1 MTLPAVEAGMDD
13 DDDYLARVR
22 AAVFALRHR
31 RCFDVAQLRGL
42 YASTNETSIPMP
54 ILAEL
59 VTCPQCL
66 DEVTRLLRLPPC
78 AERHP
83 GAAPPPLREGDA
95 ARRDRPRDTG
105 FARRA
110 AAAQRCR
117 LVRAHRPRVLRML
130 VNGFEIGA
138 HEINGT
144 AARITQALSILEPV
158 WLVEVYSE
166 QDVCLASLDVTPLP
180 EAPAEQRVDVAL
192 SDDRQIALV
201 LSLLK
206 PWPTLH
212 LVYEDPGGA
221 AHATAISRE
230 MADVE
235 AEATD
240 APAIGAPAIGAPAI
254 GSGQSLTTR
263 SLTHVFHAWRDW
275 LRGTLRRPPRLAW
288 WAAMILIAGWLFC
301 FTPGMQVSAAE
312 RLWRAI
318 TSLFTREPGPVS
330 ESIPMPSGGPRRQQD
345 ISLAAPPGPR
355 PHAAAPAESLT
366 PDALAELE
374 IDALIVLHGRGAL
387 AGQRIQVTRT
397 STRVA
402 VEGLVEGPDRDEIVR
417 ALREAPHGDALL
429 VRLST
434 PADLNGLPPA
444 RNSRSSNLRAV
455 TLGRDAIPAADDLRQ
470 ALARRAAGGH
480 SVSATNVEADMHRLA
495 NEGLQGARTGFLEAA
510 LLSTLADRFAAL
522 SGSAMPGT
530 VMPATAMPATAMP
543 ATAMPAT
550 TTNKWRGL
558 LAGQTDRVA
567 RAVDQMRTLLEPV
580 FVSHDQPPA
589 PGAASER
596 MPRPALT
603 IEDRSIEDPLSLA
616 DAARHVADDLG
627 QVERATRAALTVGE
641 TPPDSIEL
649 RDAAFWRRL
658 AATRERIA
666 ALKRQL
672 VE

>member
-1 MTLPAVEAGMDD
+1 
-13 DDDYLARVR
+13 
-22 AAVFALRHR
+22 
-31 RCFDVAQLRGL
+31 
-42 YASTNETSIPMP
+42 MP

-66 DEVTRLLRLPPC
+66 DEVSRLLRLPPC

-95 ARRDRPRDTG
+95 ARRDRPRHTG
-105 FARRA
+105 YARRA

-130 VNGFEIGA
+130 VNGFEIGT

-144 AARITQALSILEPV
+144 AARVTQTLSILEPV
-158 WLVEVYSE
+158 WLAEVYSE

-192 SDDRQIALV
+192 SDDRRIALV

-212 LVYEDPGGA
+212 LVYEDPAGA
-221 AHATAISRE
+221 APATAFSPE

-240 APAIGAPAIGAPAI
+240 APAIGAPAIGPA
-254 GSGQSLTTR
+254 QSLTTQ
-263 SLTHVFHAWRDW
+263 SLKHVFHAWRDW

-288 WAAMILIAGWLFC
+288 WTAMILIAGWLFC
-301 FTPGMQVSAAE
+301 FTPGTQVSAAE

-318 TSLFTREPGPVS
+318 AALFTREPGPIS
-330 ESIPMPSGGPRRQQD
+330 APMPMPPGGPRRQQD

-355 PHAAAPAESLT
+355 PPAAAPAAPLT

-387 AGQRIQVTRT
+387 AGQRIQVTRS

-417 ALREAPHGDALL
+417 ALREVPHGDALL

-434 PADLNGLPPA
+434 PADLSGRPPA
-444 RNSRSSNLRAV
+444 RSSPSSNLRAV

-470 ALARRAAGGH
+470 ALARRAPGGH
-480 SVSATNVEADMHRLA
+480 NGSATNVEAEVHRLA

-522 SGSAMPGT
+522 SGPAMARCHDHEQMARTPGRADGSCGARGRSGAHAARAGIRQPRSTAGARSRVRTRAKARAPDRGSPDRGSPYRGSAVPGRRG
-530 VMPATAMPATAMP
+530 PACRGRSRTGGTRH
-543 ATAMPAT
+543 T
-550 TTNKWRGL
+550 RGL
-558 LAGQTDRVA
+558 DGRGDAAGHYRAARCRVLASARGDA
-567 RAVDQMRTLLEPV
+567 RA
-580 FVSHDQPPA
+580 S
-589 PGAASER
+589 G
-596 MPRPALT
+596 
-603 IEDRSIEDPLSLA
+603 
-616 DAARHVADDLG
+616 
-627 QVERATRAALTVGE
+627 RAQTTAGRTVGTE
-641 TPPDSIEL
+641 H
-649 RDAAFWRRL
+649 RDR
-658 AATRERIA
+658 T
-666 ALKRQL
+666 
-672 VE
+672 